1 MRAIGDVRLAAVW
14 TPNPHHP
21 FTWGHFFGFLV
32 VAGGGALILAGVLAA
47 VSTWRSSE
55 QPRYR
60 GLWRV
65 LLATTG
71 CFGVVG
77 LAIIA
82 LGVWLY

>member
-1 MRAIGDVRLAAVW
+1 MRLAAVW

-32 VAGGGALILAGVLAA
+32 VAGGCALILAGVLAA